1 MPSPVSL
8 PDPRNA
14 DLQVWVGDGLVP
26 RAEAKVSVFD
36 SAVQGGDAVW
46 EGLRVYDGGVFRL
59 SAHLERLFASARALQ
74 FERVPSR
81 ERIVAALVATLT
93 ANGMRDGCHVRLTLT
108 RGEKLTSGMSPRW
121 NTTGCTLIVLAE
133 WKPPV
138 SGSGVT
144 GRGLRLIT
152 STVRRNDP
160 RCLPSRIHHANL
172 LNNILARLEAE
183 RAGADDAIMLDV
195 EGFVAETNSMNLFL
209 VQGGRLVTP
218 TDEHCLPGITRAAVL
233 QLAPRAGIAAEARR
247 TTIEEF
253 RDADEVFCTG
263 TMSELAPVVEIDG
276 ARIGGGA
283 TRSTAT
289 NDATVAGPVTRRLQA
304 LFSALVAAERE
315 VLPTP

>member
-1 MPSPVSL
+1 
-8 PDPRNA
+8 
-14 DLQVWVGDGLVP
+14 VGDGLRP
-26 RAEAKVSVFD
+26 RAAARVSVFD

-59 SAHLERLFASARALQ
+59 SAHLDRLFASARALQ
-74 FERVPSR
+74 FEGLPPR
-81 ERIVAALVATLT
+81 ERIVAALVATLD
-93 ANGMRDGCHVRLTLT
+93 ANGMRDGAHVRLTLT

-121 NTTGCTLIVLAE
+121 NTSGCTLIVLAE

-138 SGSGVT
+138 SGSGVS

-152 STVRRNDP
+152 AATRRNDP

-172 LNNILARLEAE
+172 LNNILARIEAE

-233 QLAPRAGIAAEARR
+233 ELAPRAGVPAEVRP

-253 RDADEVFCTG
+253 RAADEVFCTG
-263 TMSELAPVVEIDG
+263 TMSELAPVVAIDD

-283 TRSTAT
+283 AGGSA
-289 NDATVAGPVTRRLQA
+289 AGPVTARLQA
-304 LFSALVAAERE
+304 AFSQLVAAERE
-315 VLPTP
+315 VLSI

>member
-1 MPSPVSL
+1 MSSPAVL

-14 DLQVWVGDGLVP
+14 DIRIWVGDGLLP
-26 RAEAKVSVFD
+26 RADARVSVFD

-59 SAHLERLFASARALQ
+59 SAHLDRLFASARALA
-74 FERVPSR
+74 FAGVPSR
-81 ERIVAALVATLT
+81 ERIVAAIAATLA
-93 ANGMRDGCHVRLTLT
+93 ANGMRDGAHVRLTLT

-121 NTTGCTLIVLAE
+121 NTSGCTLIVLAE

-152 STVRRNDP
+152 AQTRRNDP

-183 RAGADDAIMLDV
+183 QAGADDAIMLDV

-233 QLAPRAGIAAEARR
+233 ELAPRAGVAAEVRR

-253 RDADEVFCTG
+253 RAADEVFCTG
-263 TMSELAPVVEIDG
+263 TMSELVPVVEIDG
-276 ARIGGGA
+276 ARIGAVAAGGGA
-283 TRSTAT
+283 AR
-289 NDATVAGPVTRRLQA
+289 PVTERLQA
-304 LFSALVAAERE
+304 AFAELVRRERE
-315 VLPTP
+315 PLAV

>member
-1 MPSPVSL
+1 MLQQFDERNRDLIVNVGGRLSHRDEAGVSP
-8 PDPRNA
+8 
-14 DLQVWVGDGLVP
+14 
-26 RAEAKVSVFD
+26 FD
-36 SAVQGGDAVW
+36 SVVQGGDAVW

-59 SAHLERLFASARALQ
+59 SAHLDRLFASARALQ
-74 FERVPSR
+74 FEGLPPR
-81 ERIVAALVATLT
+81 ERIVAALVATLD
-93 ANGMRDGCHVRLTLT
+93 ANGMRDGAHVRLTLT

-121 NTTGCTLIVLAE
+121 NTSGCTLIVLAE

-138 SGSGVT
+138 SGSGVS

-152 STVRRNDP
+152 AATRRNDP

-172 LNNILARLEAE
+172 LNNILARIEAE

-233 QLAPRAGIAAEARR
+233 ELAPRAGVPAEVRP

-253 RDADEVFCTG
+253 RAADEVFCTG
-263 TMSELAPVVEIDG
+263 TMSELAPVVAIDD

-283 TRSTAT
+283 AGGSA
-289 NDATVAGPVTRRLQA
+289 AGPVTARLQA
-304 LFSALVAAERE
+304 AFSQLVAAERE
-315 VLPTP
+315 VLSI

>member
-1 MPSPVSL
+1 M
-8 PDPRNA
+8 
-14 DLQVWVGDGLVP
+14 P
-26 RAEAKVSVFD
+26 RADAKVSVFD

-59 SAHLERLFASARALQ
+59 AAHLDRLEASARALA
-74 FERVPSR
+74 FERIPPR
-81 ERIVAALVATLT
+81 ATIVASIAATLA
-93 ANGMRDGCHVRLTLT
+93 ANGMRDGCHIRLTLT
-108 RGEKLTSGMSPRW
+108 RGQKLTSGMSPRW
-121 NTTGCTLIVLAE
+121 NTAGCTLIVLAE

-138 SGSGVT
+138 SGHGVS

-152 STVRRNDP
+152 AQTRRNDP

-183 RAGADDAIMLDV
+183 AAGADDAIMLDV

-233 QLAPRAGIAAEARR
+233 QLARREGIAAEERR

-253 RDADEVFCTG
+253 RAADEVFCTG

-276 ARIGGGA
+276 VKIGGGGSGPT
-283 TRSTAT
+283 TRTLQ
-289 NDATVAGPVTRRLQA
+289 VA
-304 LFSALVAAERE
+304 FSRLVAEERE
-315 VLPTP
+315 SLDVGASRSAKTR

>member
-1 MPSPVSL
+1 MV
-8 PDPRNA
+8 
-14 DLQVWVGDGLVP
+14 
-26 RAEAKVSVFD
+26 D

-59 SAHLERLFASARALQ
+59 SAHLDRLFASARALR
-74 FERVPSR
+74 FEGVPPR
-81 ERIVAALVATLT
+81 ERIVAALAATLA
-93 ANGMRDGCHVRLTLT
+93 ANGMRDGAHVRLTLT

-121 NTTGCTLIVLAE
+121 NTSGCTLIVLAE

-138 SGSGVT
+138 SGSGVA

-152 STVRRNDP
+152 AKTRRNDP

-183 RAGADDAIMLDV
+183 AAGVDDAIMLDV

-209 VQGGRLVTP
+209 VKAGRLVTP

-233 QLAPRAGIAAEARR
+233 QLAPRAGIAAEVRR

-253 RDADEVFCTG
+253 RAADEVFCTG
-263 TMSELAPVVEIDG
+263 TMSELVPVVEIDG
-276 ARIGGGA
+276 EKIGGGGSGPT
-283 TRSTAT
+283 TRT
-289 NDATVAGPVTRRLQA
+289 LQA
-304 LFSALVAAERE
+304 AFSRLVAEERE
-315 VLPTP
+315 SLDVGASRSAKTR